1 MTATLPR
8 RAALDSSFLINLHKR
23 DPDSVKAL
31 LRLETAK
38 SKLVLADIVWA
49 EMEVGPGGAARIPH
63 HVEFLEVSFDRE
75 AARHLTRNFP
85 TKKLKTYP
93 GDRDVWKF
101 DALILA
107 CAMAGKADAIVT
119 NNPSDFRTLIDD
131 AGLTIDVFTARQ
143 LLDPQLDMFEDVSAS
158 GDGTPASEAP
168 ASAQRA
174 QVPASPVAAT
184 LPPSGGSSRSSRR

>member
-1 MTATLPR
+1 VTATLPR

-31 LRLETAK
+31 QRLETAK
-38 SKLVLADIVWA
+38 SKLVLAEIVWA
-49 EMEVGPGGAARIPH
+49 EMEVGPGGASRIPH
-63 HVEFLEVSFDRE
+63 HLEFLEVSFDRE

-107 CAMAGKADAIVT
+107 CALAGRADAIVT

-131 AGLTIDVFTARQ
+131 AGLKIDVFTARQ
-143 LLDPQLDMFEDVSAS
+143 LLDPQLDMFDEMSAG
-158 GDGTPASEAP
+158 GDGAGTPAADASPLPTPATPEPPVAP
-168 ASAQRA
+168 AASS
-174 QVPASPVAAT
+174 PALRSP
-184 LPPSGGSSRSSRR
+184 RR